1 MNQFEIDQL
10 RRQRRSYLKSIV
22 GLEAVHQLSPGQ
34 AGTLARYKEQ
44 IVRIERILVQ
54 NGASLDP

>member
-22 GLEAVHQLSPGQ
+22 GLEAVHQLSPSQ
-34 AGTLARYKEQ
+34 ASTLVRYKEQ
-44 IVRIERILVQ
+44 IVRIEGILVQ
-54 NGASLDP
+54 NGESLDC